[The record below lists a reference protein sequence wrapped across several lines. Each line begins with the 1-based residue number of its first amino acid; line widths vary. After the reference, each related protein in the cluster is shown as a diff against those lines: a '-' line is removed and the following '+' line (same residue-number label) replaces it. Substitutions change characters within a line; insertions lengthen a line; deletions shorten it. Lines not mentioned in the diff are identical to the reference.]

1 MGIRLDEC
9 IPQPLEREFTSHD
22 VSTVAEMGFDVFITV
37 DQNIQYQQ
45 NLKTRRLAL
54 VLIIACNN
62 KLQTL
67 KGFVPEMLAALET
80 IQAGDFTIVG
90 R

>member
-1 MGIRLDEC
+1 
-9 IPQPLEREFTSHD
+9 
-22 VSTVAEMGFDVFITV
+22 VSTVAEVGWAQTKNGDLLRLAEDEFDVFVTV

-45 NLKTRRLAL
+45 NLKSRRLAI
-54 VLIIACNN
+54 VLIIAYNN

-67 KGFVPEMLAALET
+67 KGFVPEVLAALET
-80 IQAGDFTIVG
+80 IQVGDFTIVG